1 MLEPDQVLARV
12 LIDIGILIATAQLL
26 RVLLAPLRQPDVI
39 AYVLAGFVLGPSLL
53 GNLPGDPSSYLFP
66 DQVRAALSTVGS
78 LGLVVF
84 AFVIG
89 LGLDLGA
96 LRRQSRAVLDVS
108 VGALV
113 APLVAGGVLALALY
127 PAHHEVAGAAV
138 PRLAFVLFFATAMAV
153 TAFPVLVAIVDE
165 RGIRDSPLGR
175 LAVSSAAVQDA
186 VGWILL
192 AVALAVFSGGGSGP
206 LRIVAETVG
215 FFVALALA
223 RPLLRAALRSPALGG
238 PGGEIGALA
247 IALGFAAAC
256 AGATQAIGLHLV
268 VGAFAAGVAFPR
280 GVGPGLERSALV
292 GAAMPLTMALLMPIY
307 FLGPGLGVD
316 VGAIGSGG
324 FVELAVIFLVACA
337 SKLVG
342 GTLGARHAGLPWPE
356 ARVLGVLLNTRG
368 LMELVV
374 LTVGYSEGVLDRSLF
389 SELVLVALAT
399 TMITGPLL
407 DLLRRGGIDAAGEAP
422 ARSRSARARSAPSPA
437 DFPGHGTSTP

>member
-1 MLEPDQVLARV
+1 MLGPDQVLARL
-12 LIDIGILIATAQLL
+12 LIDIGILIATSQLL
-26 RVLLAPLRQPDVI
+26 RLLLIPLHRPDVI

-66 DQVRAALSTVGS
+66 EQVRSALSVIGS

-84 AFVIG
+84 AFAIG

-96 LRRQSRAVLDVS
+96 LRRQSRAVFSVS
-108 VGALV
+108 LGALA
-113 APLVAGGVLALALY
+113 APLLAGAVLALALY
-127 PAHHEVAGAAV
+127 PAHREVGDATV
-138 PRLAFVLFFATAMAV
+138 PRLAFVLFLATAMAV

-186 VGWILL
+186 VGWVLL
-192 AVALAVFSGGGSGP
+192 AIALAVFSGGGSGP
-206 LRIVAETVG
+206 LRIVAEAVG
-215 FFVALALA
+215 FLVALALA
-223 RPLLRAALRSPALGG
+223 RPLLRRVLLDPALGG
-238 PGGEIGALA
+238 SGGEVGILA

-280 GVGPGLERSALV
+280 DLGSPTRGPAVV
-292 GAAMPLTMALLMPIY
+292 GAVMPITMALLMPIY

-316 VGAIGSGG
+316 VGAIGPGG
-324 FVELAVIFLVACA
+324 FVELGAIFLVACA
-337 SKLVG
+337 SKLLG
-342 GTLGARHAGLPWPE
+342 GTLGARRAGLLWSE

-389 SELVLVALAT
+389 SELVIVALAT
-399 TMITGPLL
+399 TMMAGPLL
-407 DLLRRGGIDAAGEAP
+407 DLLKRRAAGEAP
-422 ARSRSARARSAPSPA
+422 AVAVAS
-437 DFPGHGTSTP
+437 

>member
-1 MLEPDQVLARV
+1 MLGPDQVLARL

-26 RVLLAPLRQPDVI
+26 RLLLIPLRQPDVI

-66 DQVRAALSTVGS
+66 EQVRSALSVIGS

-84 AFVIG
+84 AFAIG

-96 LRRQSRAVLDVS
+96 LRRQSRAVLSVS
-108 VGALV
+108 LGALL
-113 APLVAGGVLALALY
+113 APLLAGAVLALALY
-127 PAHHEVAGAAV
+127 PAHREVGGAAV
-138 PRLAFVLFFATAMAV
+138 PRLAFVLFLATAMAV

-175 LAVSSAAVQDA
+175 LAVGSAAVQDA

-192 AVALAVFSGGGSGP
+192 AVALAVFSGGSGP
-206 LRIVAETVG
+206 LRIVAEAVG
-215 FFVALALA
+215 FLVALALA
-223 RPLLRAALRSPALGG
+223 RPLLRAVLDNPALGG
-238 PGGEIGALA
+238 PGGEIGTLA

-280 GVGPGLERSALV
+280 DLGAPARGPAV
-292 GAAMPLTMALLMPIY
+292 IGATMPITMALLMPIY

-316 VGAIGSGG
+316 VGAIGPGG
-324 FVELAVIFLVACA
+324 FVELAAIFVVACA
-337 SKLVG
+337 SKLAG
-342 GTLGARHAGLPWPE
+342 GTLGARHAGLPWSE

-389 SELVLVALAT
+389 SELVIVALAT
-399 TMITGPLL
+399 TMMTGPLL
-407 DLLRRGGIDAAGEAP
+407 DLLSSGPNPYAYR
-422 ARSRSARARSAPSPA
+422 
-437 DFPGHGTSTP
+437 